1 MNDSFALNPFVRI
14 ARDNT
19 VIVVVNK
26 SEMGQ
31 GVYTSLPMLVAE
43 ELECELSSIRVEPAP
58 VEPAYRHTLFGIQS
72 TGGST
77 SILSEWDR
85 MRRVGAG
92 AREMLVTAAADT
104 WKVSR
109 ASCRAEKGAV
119 VHESGKR
126 LTYGE
131 LAEKASAV
139 PAPGEVP
146 LKGPEAFKIIGRPT
160 RRLDGADKV
169 KGKAIFGMDVAIPGM
184 LVAVIARPPV
194 FGAKVKGFNA
204 EKARAVAGVEV
215 VETASGVAVVADTF
229 WPANLGRR
237 ALEITWDEGPLA
249 ALSTAAMRE
258 QYTGFAKTPGEV
270 ARREGDPEKA
280 FSGAAKLVEAEYEVP
295 YLAHAPM
302 EPLNCVVDLHEGG
315 CEIWTGTQFPG
326 PDRDA
331 AARELGLAPEQV
343 KVHTTLLG
351 GGFGRRAN
359 PQSDFV
365 VQAVQVA
372 KAVEKPVKVIW
383 TREDDIKGGYYR
395 PMLYDRMA
403 AALDGGDRLVGWRH
417 TIVGQSILKGTLFEQ
432 AMVQGNIDP
441 TSVEGAADTPYEIP
455 HILLDLHT
463 TDIGVPVLW
472 WRSVGHSHTA
482 FVMESFMDEVA
493 HRAGID
499 PYQFRRGLLAAHA
512 RHRGVLDLA
521 AEKAAWGT
529 PLPEGRGRGL
539 AVHKSFE
546 SFVAQVAEVSV
557 DPAGKVR
564 VLRVV
569 CAVDCGQVVNPA
581 AIEAQ
586 MEGAVVMGL
595 SAALYGEITFENGRV
610 KQGNFNDYP
619 LLAIGE
625 MPLVEVHLVP
635 SREAPGGI
643 GEPGCAP
650 IAAAV
655 ANGVFAATGKRVRR
669 LPFRPEE
676 LKQV

>member
-204 EKARAVAGVEV
+204 EKARAVAGV
-215 VETASGVAVVADTF
+215 
-229 WPANLGRR
+229 
-237 ALEITWDEGPLA
+237 
-249 ALSTAAMRE
+249 
-258 QYTGFAKTPGEV
+258 
-270 ARREGDPEKA
+270 
-280 FSGAAKLVEAEYEVP
+280 
-295 YLAHAPM
+295 
-302 EPLNCVVDLHEGG
+302 
-315 CEIWTGTQFPG
+315 
-326 PDRDA
+326 
-331 AARELGLAPEQV
+331 
-343 KVHTTLLG
+343 
-351 GGFGRRAN
+351 
-359 PQSDFV
+359 
-365 VQAVQVA
+365 
-372 KAVEKPVKVIW
+372 
-383 TREDDIKGGYYR
+383 
-395 PMLYDRMA
+395 
-403 AALDGGDRLVGWRH
+403 
-417 TIVGQSILKGTLFEQ
+417 
-432 AMVQGNIDP
+432 
-441 TSVEGAADTPYEIP
+441 
-455 HILLDLHT
+455 
-463 TDIGVPVLW
+463 
-472 WRSVGHSHTA
+472 
-482 FVMESFMDEVA
+482 
-493 HRAGID
+493 
-499 PYQFRRGLLAAHA
+499 
-512 RHRGVLDLA
+512 
-521 AEKAAWGT
+521 
-529 PLPEGRGRGL
+529 
-539 AVHKSFE
+539 
-546 SFVAQVAEVSV
+546 
-557 DPAGKVR
+557 
-564 VLRVV
+564 
-569 CAVDCGQVVNPA
+569 
-581 AIEAQ
+581 
-586 MEGAVVMGL
+586 
-595 SAALYGEITFENGRV
+595 
-610 KQGNFNDYP
+610 
-619 LLAIGE
+619 
-625 MPLVEVHLVP
+625 
-635 SREAPGGI
+635 
-643 GEPGCAP
+643 
-650 IAAAV
+650 
-655 ANGVFAATGKRVRR
+655 KRW
-669 LPFRPEE
+669 
-676 LKQV
+676 